1 MLKDNLYLTMP
12 KDFTI
17 VCEILRL
24 LDNYSS
30 RLYSYKNIFSQQNT
44 KLRYYKGNRNNALNV
59 TKSNNW

>member
-1 MLKDNLYLTMP
+1 MLKDYLYLTMP

-44 KLRYYKGNRNNALNV
+44 KLCYYKGNRNNALNV